1 MVTAFYLCAAPD
13 RVCLISTN
21 KPRRFLWKK
30 GLSVIDKSSA
40 IIDGVAFLTTL
51 KQNYHLSSLLTV
63 IIAFIGSWDSIFIDS
78 RFGFTEF
85 FPLIYVTVTVLFSSV
100 LPPLFLTIIIA
111 FVQLAVLN
119 VLIFNSPALMAKN
132 WPSFISFVL
141 ITSVLGIVANYIS
154 SYQLKRFKESS
165 IRDHLTGLLNRR
177 YFDATLED
185 KIQRGASKGFTY
197 GVMLMDIDNF
207 KGYNDQYSHATGDII
222 LQRVA
227 SFLSE
232 TLERHA
238 IVCRHGGDEFAI
250 IIPDTSQAQLY
261 DVAQNLRAE
270 IKDVN
275 ITDICQAGKN
285 LSLSIG
291 LALFPENGNIAEDL
305 MAHADRNLMLAKEL
319 GKNQVM
325 PR

>member
-1 MVTAFYLCAAPD
+1 M
-13 RVCLISTN
+13 
-21 KPRRFLWKK
+21 
-30 GLSVIDKSSA
+30 
-40 IIDGVAFLTTL
+40 
-51 KQNYHLSSLLTV
+51 
-63 IIAFIGSWDSIFIDS
+63 
-78 RFGFTEF
+78 
-85 FPLIYVTVTVLFSSV
+85 

-207 KGYNDQYSHATGDII
+207 KDYNDQYSHATGDII